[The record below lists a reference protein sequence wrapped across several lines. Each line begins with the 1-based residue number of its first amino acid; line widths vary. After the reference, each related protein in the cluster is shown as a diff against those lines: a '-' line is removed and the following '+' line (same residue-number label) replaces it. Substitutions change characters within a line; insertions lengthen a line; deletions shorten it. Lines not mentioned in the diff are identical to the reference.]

1 MGTAHENL
9 RAFLQQRMRMSHLYQ
24 PLMLKTLL
32 QRRRRATVREIAAAF
47 LAEDQSQLEYY
58 EAIVRRIQRRMP
70 RISCESAMLRS
81 QSTRRSVDVRFGSTV
96 HRAWV
101 RCQGRTATRP
111 SNARGSA
118 ASCAACQRKKRAL
131 DVDHIQPRKHGGP
144 NTPENLQALCWLCN
158 TNKGAGDATDFRAVQ
173 DRYGRQEAGCLFCH
187 IEEPK
192 MVATNSLA
200 IAIRDG
206 FPVTP
211 HHTLVLP
218 KRHVAGWFDL
228 YRHEKAAIERLLD
241 DQRAALEGLDPSIAG
256 FNVGIN
262 AGEAAGQT
270 IFHCHVHLIPR
281 RTGDVE
287 NPRGGVRHVIPRRG
301 VY

>member
-1 MGTAHENL
+1 
-9 RAFLQQRMRMSHLYQ
+9 
-24 PLMLKTLL
+24 
-32 QRRRRATVREIAAAF
+32 
-47 LAEDQSQLEYY
+47 
-58 EAIVRRIQRRMP
+58 
-70 RISCESAMLRS
+70 
-81 QSTRRSVDVRFGSTV
+81 
-96 HRAWV
+96 
-101 RCQGRTATRP
+101 
-111 SNARGSA
+111 
-118 ASCAACQRKKRAL
+118 
-131 DVDHIQPRKHGGP
+131 
-144 NTPENLQALCWLCN
+144 
-158 TNKGAGDATDFRAVQ
+158 
-173 DRYGRQEAGCLFCH
+173 
-187 IEEPK
+187 